1 MTCGKSN
8 SEDNLIRVR
17 QDKESVAKEATR
29 RICCDR
35 TGRFCQDSEVE
46 SQLTALCGSSHP
58 SMEFCVV
65 Y

>member
-29 RICCDR
+29 WICCDR
-35 TGRFCQDSEVE
+35 TGRFCRGSEVK

-58 SMEFCVV
+58 SMKFCVV